1 MAHHCP
7 ERMRTVNVETLI
19 RRRITL
25 GAMPPDVDTLLMQR
39 GTLEDAAR
47 DLAQFAD
54 RDEAECLAAIEAV
67 YL

>member
-1 MAHHCP
+1 M
-7 ERMRTVNVETLI
+7 NVETLI